1 MTAAGHGD
9 AARIDWSYDW
19 SNWECTRC
27 SPWVRNEAKT
37 HLARLLDQVAQG
49 EEITITKRGKPVARL
64 VPIYVRRTEDER
76 IQRTIT
82 EIENFT
88 IRRPFT
94 NAEILALIREGR
106 KP

>member
-1 MTAAGHGD
+1 MRTVG
-9 AARIDWSYDW
+9 SY
-19 SNWECTRC
+19 
-27 SPWVRNEAKT
+27 EAKT

-64 VPIYVRRTEDER
+64 VPIDARTDESL
-76 IQRTIT
+76 QRTIT

-94 NAEILALIREGR
+94 NAEILALIKEGR

>member
-1 MTAAGHGD
+1 MLTVGSYE
-9 AARIDWSYDW
+9 AR
-19 SNWECTRC
+19 
-27 SPWVRNEAKT
+27 T

-64 VPIYVRRTEDER
+64 VPIEARTEES

-94 NAEILALIREGR
+94 NAEIVTLIKEGR
-106 KP
+106 KS

>member
-1 MTAAGHGD
+1 MLTVG
-9 AARIDWSYDW
+9 SY
-19 SNWECTRC
+19 
-27 SPWVRNEAKT
+27 EAKT

-64 VPIYVRRTEDER
+64 VPIDTRTDES

-82 EIENFT
+82 EIENFK

-94 NAEILALIREGR
+94 NAEILTLIKEGR
-106 KP
+106 NP

>member
-1 MTAAGHGD
+1 MLTVG
-9 AARIDWSYDW
+9 SY
-19 SNWECTRC
+19 
-27 SPWVRNEAKT
+27 EAKT

-64 VPIYVRRTEDER
+64 VPIDTRTDES
-76 IQRTIT
+76 IQRTIA

-94 NAEILALIREGR
+94 NAEILTLIKEGR
-106 KP
+106 KL

>member
-1 MTAAGHGD
+1 MLTVG
-9 AARIDWSYDW
+9 SY
-19 SNWECTRC
+19 
-27 SPWVRNEAKT
+27 EAKT

-64 VPIYVRRTEDER
+64 VPIYARRDGR

-88 IRRPFT
+88 IRRPLT
-94 NAEILALIREGR
+94 NAEILTLIKEGR